1 MSAASGESRD
11 LAGLDPLARM
21 RALGI
26 SRWLY
31 VLPALIA
38 ITGVLGVPIAYA
50 LHLSFDRKIL
60 DEPALHGFAGLHN
73 YTAFLGEGLFWTS
86 VENTVLLSVG
96 AVVVQFVL
104 GFAIALCLARPN
116 LRGRNTY
123 LSILLVPML
132 MPYVAGGLIWLML
145 LNPTQGIVNYLLG
158 LVGGPT
164 PAWLASP
171 TLARITIILVDSW
184 HNTAWTVFILL
195 SGLLMLPQE
204 SLQAAS
210 IDGAGK
216 FRTFFHITLPLMKP
230 VILVALII
238 RLIASLMTFDL
249 IYVMTGGGPGSA
261 TETLSFYIYRL
272 GFKDL
277 NIGEAAA
284 ASIVFLAVVIAL
296 VVLLMRMLPDPTAS
310 TEAPA

>member
-1 MSAASGESRD
+1 MASNAIGTRLGVFGAKRD
-11 LAGLDPLARM
+11 VGR
-21 RALGI
+21 G
-26 SRWLY
+26 RWLF
-31 VLPALIA
+31 VTPALIA
-38 ITGVLGVPIAYA
+38 ITGVLGAPIAYA
-50 LHLSFDRKIL
+50 LHLSLEKDIL
-60 DEPALHGFAGLHN
+60 DQPQLHGFNGIHN
-73 YTAFLGEGLFWTS
+73 YTAFLHEGLFWTS
-86 VENTVLLSVG
+86 IENTLLLSVG
-96 AVVVQFVL
+96 AVAVQFVV
-104 GFAIALCLARPN
+104 GFAIALSLARKN

-123 LSILLVPML
+123 LSILLIPML
-132 MPYVAGGLIWLML
+132 MPYVAGGLIWLLL

-171 TLARITIILVDSW
+171 TLARLTIIFVDSW

-204 SLQAAS
+204 SLDAAA

-216 FRTFFHITLPLMKP
+216 IRTFRHIILPLMKP

-249 IYVMTGGGPGSA
+249 IYVMTGGGPGTS
-261 TETLSFYIYRL
+261 TETLSFYIYKL
-272 GFKDL
+272 GFKSL

-284 ASIVFLAVVIAL
+284 ASIVFLAVVIGL
-296 VVLLMRMLPDPTAS
+296 VVLLMRMLPDPTA
-310 TEAPA
+310 A

>member
-1 MSAASGESRD
+1 VRTAF
-11 LAGLDPLARM
+11 AGYRSMGGAHRQ
-21 RALGI
+21 AGT
-26 SRWLY
+26 RWLF
-31 VLPALIA
+31 LSPSLIA
-38 ITGVLGVPIAYA
+38 ITAVLGFPIVYA
-50 LHLSFDRKIL
+50 FHLSLEKDIL
-60 DEPALHGFAGLHN
+60 DQPSVKGFNGVHN
-73 YTAFLGEGLFWTS
+73 YTAFLHDSLFWTS
-86 VENTVLLSVG
+86 VKNTLLLSIG
-96 AVVVQFVL
+96 ACLVQFVL
-104 GFAIALCLARPN
+104 GFAIALSLARRN
-116 LRGRNTY
+116 LRGRNWY

-145 LNPTQGIVNYLLG
+145 LNPTQGMVNYLSG

-171 TLARITIILVDSW
+171 SLARLTIILVDSW

-204 SLQAAS
+204 SLDAAS

-216 FRTFFHITLPLMKP
+216 VRTFFHVTLPLMKP

-238 RLIASLMTFDL
+238 RLISSLMTFDL
-249 IYVMTGGGPGSA
+249 VYVMTSGGPGTA

-272 GFKDL
+272 AFKSL

-284 ASIVFLAVVIAL
+284 ASFAFLLVVIGLVAL
-296 VVLLMRMLPDPTAS
+296 LIRLLPDPTA
-310 TEAPA
+310 A

>member
-1 MSAASGESRD
+1 MAASSVSARLDGFSLLR
-11 LAGLDPLARM
+11 GLGR
-21 RALGI
+21 

-31 VLPALIA
+31 VTPALIA
-38 ITGVLGVPIAYA
+38 ITGVLGFPVAYA
-50 LHLSFDRKIL
+50 FHLSLEKDVL
-60 DEPALHGFAGLHN
+60 DQPALHGFNALHN
-73 YTAFLGEGLFWTS
+73 YSAFLHDGLFWTS
-86 VENTVLLSVG
+86 VENTLLLSVG
-96 AVVVQFVL
+96 AVALQFLL
-104 GFAIALCLARPN
+104 GFAIALCLARAN
-116 LRGRNTY
+116 LRGRNFY
-123 LSILLVPML
+123 LSILLIPML

-171 TLARITIILVDSW
+171 TLARVTIILVDSW

-204 SLQAAS
+204 SLDAAA

-216 FRTFFHITLPLMKP
+216 LRTFFHITLPLMKP

-249 IYVMTGGGPGSA
+249 IYIMTGGGPGSA

-272 GFKDL
+272 AFKSL

-284 ASIVFLAVVIAL
+284 ASIVFFAAVTGL
-296 VVLLMRMLPDPTAS
+296 VVLLMRLLPDPTAS
-310 TEAPA
+310 T

>member
-1 MSAASGESRD
+1 MGSTRV
-11 LAGLDPLARM
+11 LTRLDPLARM
-21 RALGI
+21 RTLGLN
-26 SRWLY
+26 RWLF

-38 ITGVLGVPIAYA
+38 ITGVLGVPISYA
-50 LHLSFDRKIL
+50 LHLSLDKDIL
-60 DEPALHGFAGLHN
+60 DEPARHGFTGLHN

-86 VENTVLLSVG
+86 VENTLILSVG
-96 AVVVQFVL
+96 AVVLQFVL
-104 GFAIALCLARPN
+104 GFSIALCLARSN
-116 LRGRNTY
+116 LRGRNFY

-158 LVGGPT
+158 LAHLPT

-171 TLARITIILVDSW
+171 TLARVTIILVDSW

-204 SLQAAS
+204 SLDAAA

-216 FRTFFHITLPLMKP
+216 VQTFLRITLPLMKP

-249 IYVMTGGGPGSA
+249 IYIMTGGGPGSS
-261 TETLSFYIYRL
+261 TETLSFYIYKL
-272 GFKDL
+272 AFKSL
-277 NIGEAAA
+277 NIGEASA
-284 ASIVFLAVVIAL
+284 ASIVFLGVVIGL
-296 VVLLMRMLPDPTAS
+296 VVLLMRLLPDPTA
-310 TEAPA
+310 A

>member
-1 MSAASGESRD
+1 MSASTNLGTR
-11 LAGLDPLARM
+11 LDAF
-21 RALGI
+21 ALTRGVGRG
-26 SRWLY
+26 RWLF
-31 VLPALIA
+31 VMPALMA

-50 LHLSFDRKIL
+50 LHLSFEKDIL
-60 DEPALHGFAGLHN
+60 DAPALHGFNGLHN
-73 YTAFLGEGLFWTS
+73 YSAFLGEGLFWTS

-104 GFAIALCLARPN
+104 GFAIALCLARAN

-123 LSILLVPML
+123 LSILLIPML

-158 LVGGPT
+158 LVGGPQ
-164 PAWLASP
+164 PAWLATP
-171 TLARITIILVDSW
+171 ALARVTIILVDSW

-204 SLQAAS
+204 SLDAAS

-216 FRTFFHITLPLMKP
+216 VRTFIHITLPLMKP

-249 IYVMTGGGPGSA
+249 IYVMTGGGPGTA
-261 TETLSFYIYRL
+261 TETLSFYIYKL
-272 GFKDL
+272 GFKSL

-284 ASIVFLAVVIAL
+284 ASIVFLAVVIGL
-296 VVLLMRMLPDPTAS
+296 VVVLMRLLPDPTA
-310 TEAPA
+310 A